1 MTGWNVRLLDIVHI
15 NMYVLRYAILVVE
28 FKEKTKDYVS
38 EVKLGLILKKVVKK
52 SQKLLKKLLRKCQN

>member
-28 FKEKTKDYVS
+28 FNEETKDYALEDNYQTPAIITRS
-38 EVKLGLILKKVVKK
+38 SLLETALK
-52 SQKLLKKLLRKCQN
+52 N